1 MVSSSVTSPGMSDA
15 TVRHSQTLANRPS
28 SQTSKQSA
36 SQAISAPG
44 GVSKYEASTGVVLSL
59 SSESRKMAQEDTVK
73 TKATPPPQANSAPR
87 QTISVFA

>member
-1 MVSSSVTSPGMSDA
+1 MVSSSVTSPGMRDA

-28 SQTSKQSA
+28 SQ
-36 SQAISAPG
+36 AISPPG
-44 GVSKYEASTGVVLSL
+44 NVSKYEASTGVVLSL

-87 QTISVFA
+87 QTLSVFA